1 MNNLT
6 VHECK
11 GVLVVDSRLIA
22 IELGIKHGDWMRNI
36 VKKYQKQAEQAFGGL
51 RFENGVPDKPTGN
64 PPQFVYLTE
73 EQSIFFMTLS
83 RNTEKVVQ
91 CKIKLVKAFSEAKKL
106 LEKAHRPLG
115 GSLRVRTE
123 QETRSAQ
130 SYNESN
136 NPPLPSA
143 RERLQNISLG
153 MDLLEDLGGWDE
165 RTAILLKDQVRNIL
179 LGDQLQPSLTQN
191 SQTEPPRLEYPVS
204 DRAIDL
210 GYRPTHGQLLQIGK
224 RVKKLYLERHGTEPV
239 KREQFVGGTTRMV
252 NVYGFEDL
260 DLLDEA
266 IGLVMDKK

>member
-36 VKKYQKQAEQAFGGL
+36 VKKYQNQAEQAFGGL
-51 RFENGVPDKPTGN
+51 RFQNGVPDKPTGN

-106 LEKAHRPLG
+106 LEKVK
-115 GSLRVRTE
+115 ST
-123 QETRSAQ
+123 QTSQ
-130 SYNESN
+130 ESN

-143 RERLQNISLG
+143 RERLENISLG
-153 MDLLEDLGGWDE
+153 MDLLSDLGGWDE
-165 RTAILLKDQVRNIL
+165 RTQILLKDQVRNIL
-179 LGDQLQPSLTQN
+179 LGDKLQPSPQGITNRQ
-191 SQTEPPRLEYPVS
+191 PRLEYPVS

-210 GYRPTHGQLLQIGK
+210 GYRPTNSQLQQIGK
-224 RVKKLYLERHGTEPV
+224 RAKKLYLERHGTEPV
-239 KREQFVGGTTRMV
+239 KREQFVGGATRLV
-252 NVYGFEDL
+252 NVYGFADL
-260 DLLDEA
+260 DILDEA
-266 IGLVMDKK
+266 ITFVMDKK